1 MKNLALIFTSI
12 FLGAMGQILLK
23 KGMLVYGAV
32 DASRI
37 WSQIF
42 RVLMVPHILIGLVC
56 FSGSFVLWLSVI
68 SRNEISYAYPMV
80 SVSYVVI
87 LLVSALWFH
96 EAVSLMRIAGVLL
109 ICLGV
114 VAITRT

>member
-12 FLGAMGQILLK
+12 LLGAMGQILLK

-42 RVLMVPHILIGLVC
+42 HVLMVPHILIGLVC

-80 SVSYVVI
+80 SVSYVII
-87 LLVSALWFH
+87 LAVSAYWFK
-96 EAVSLMRIAGVLL
+96 EQVTAVRI
-109 ICLGV
+109 LGV
-114 VAITRT
+114 ALILSGVIAITRS